1 MASPTDIA
9 KFNYKD
15 FSEKKIL
22 GEGSFNQVYQV
33 YNPYIGNC
41 VVKIV
46 SRCFYG
52 QEREKNLLLK
62 EAADMQRVRHGNL
75 LPLLGV
81 VMEPEHLCLV
91 FDVADN
97 GSVLHALQRIQIPW
111 SIKNKI
117 AYQVI
122 MAVCFLHEQD
132 DQIVHRNL
140 KTSNVLLD
148 AEFNAKVCDFVL
160 PNRFQWISQA
170 TQQRDR
176 TGRHRRPGPTKQR
189 NGSEIAFL
197 APEAIKNINA
207 KPDPAFDVYSYGGIL
222 KELLTGKQPF
232 TDKTTKDV
240 FEYIANGN
248 SMPIGELL
256 PGHPPELVEL
266 MRETLKSEPH
276 DRPLSSEVLRRIQII
291 HETTKHEVPQDL
303 ETCKLLYKKY
313 TVVRKQHQPPQAQ
326 SKTFEE
332 NNTLNKPS
340 NERNVVGQVMGTS
353 AKPAAPSGSGIQYG
367 AQPEGESEE
376 DETKPQSYIGH
387 GQDIGVGAEP
397 IPQYSASLGAPMSPP
412 LGAPM
417 RQPPGA
423 PMSPPPGEPMSL
435 PLGAPM
441 SPPLGAQGRQTF
453 TTENIGGSTSIRI
466 DVNTNPNGP
475 VSPTPQDFTIVP
487 ALSSNRILSKSDM
500 TFVASKMDNRFK
512 HFARMMRLED
522 SVIEHIRYDNEK
534 YGLEEIVYQLIQ
546 RWVRNKGGQVLVQ
559 NMAQALVDGGF
570 QHIAQLLDP

>member
-62 EAADMQRVRHGNL
+62 EAADMQRVRHDHL

-97 GSVLHALQRIQIPW
+97 GSLLHALQRIQIPW
-111 SIKNKI
+111 SIKNMN

-122 MAVCFLHEQD
+122 LAVCFLHEQD

-176 TGRHRRPGPTKQR
+176 TGRYRRQGPTKQR

-207 KPDPAFDVYSYGGIL
+207 KPDPAFDVYS
-222 KELLTGKQPF
+222 
-232 TDKTTKDV
+232 
-240 FEYIANGN
+240 
-248 SMPIGELL
+248 
-256 PGHPPELVEL
+256 
-266 MRETLKSEPH
+266 
-276 DRPLSSEVLRRIQII
+276 
-291 HETTKHEVPQDL
+291 
-303 ETCKLLYKKY
+303 
-313 TVVRKQHQPPQAQ
+313 
-326 SKTFEE
+326 
-332 NNTLNKPS
+332 
-340 NERNVVGQVMGTS
+340 
-353 AKPAAPSGSGIQYG
+353 
-367 AQPEGESEE
+367 
-376 DETKPQSYIGH
+376 
-387 GQDIGVGAEP
+387 
-397 IPQYSASLGAPMSPP
+397 
-412 LGAPM
+412 
-417 RQPPGA
+417 
-423 PMSPPPGEPMSL
+423 
-435 PLGAPM
+435 
-441 SPPLGAQGRQTF
+441 
-453 TTENIGGSTSIRI
+453 
-466 DVNTNPNGP
+466 
-475 VSPTPQDFTIVP
+475 
-487 ALSSNRILSKSDM
+487 
-500 TFVASKMDNRFK
+500 
-512 HFARMMRLED
+512 
-522 SVIEHIRYDNEK
+522 
-534 YGLEEIVYQLIQ
+534 
-546 RWVRNKGGQVLVQ
+546 
-559 NMAQALVDGGF
+559 
-570 QHIAQLLDP
+570 